1 MNIGKSIKV
10 ALAKNGMRGKELA
23 EKLGVTQS
31 TVSLM
36 TSRETASGSMLKQLA
51 DVFEMSVSEFVKLG
65 EE

>member
-36 TSRETASGSMLKQLA
+36 TSRETATGSMLKHLA